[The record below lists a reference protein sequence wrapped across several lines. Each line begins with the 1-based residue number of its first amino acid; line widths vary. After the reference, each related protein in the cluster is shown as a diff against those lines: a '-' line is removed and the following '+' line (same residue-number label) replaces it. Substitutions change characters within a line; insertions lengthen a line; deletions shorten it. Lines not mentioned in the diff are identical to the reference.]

1 VSIQKRIVILGALLA
16 IGAIGAILWRT
27 LATAPAAATL
37 ILYGNVDVREVEL
50 AFRVPGRLL
59 AVDFD
64 EGDTVMAGQ
73 AVARLDAEPFA
84 EALAVADARVEQAR
98 VNLAKL
104 EAGTRPQEIQRARD
118 NVRAARAAFDEAD
131 RNATRQ
137 AGLLG
142 SGATSER
149 VAEAAR
155 ARRDET
161 AAALSAAE
169 ESLALAEE
177 GFRSEDIAAAR
188 AEVAAA
194 TALREQAQTQLDDT
208 VLYAPSDGIL
218 LARLREPGS
227 MISQA
232 TPVFAL
238 SLTDPIYVRAYV
250 DEPNLGAVMPGT
262 RVTVTSDSSPTEYS
276 GQVGFVAPRAEF
288 TPKTVQTTDLR
299 TDLVYRLRIVV
310 ADGADGLLQGMPVTV
325 HVPRATVAD

>member
-1 VSIQKRIVILGALLA
+1 MSMRKRTAIVAALVVLGV
-16 IGAIGAILWRT
+16 IGFILWRS
-27 LATAPAAATL
+27 LGPAPADGAL

-64 EGDTVMAGQ
+64 EGDVVTAGQ

-84 EALAVADARVEQAR
+84 EALAVADARVDQAR
-98 VNLAKL
+98 VNLAKH

-118 NVRAARAAFDEAD
+118 NVRAARAAFDEAE

-137 AGLLG
+137 AGLLD
-142 SGATSER
+142 SGATSAR
-149 VAEAAR
+149 VADAAR

-177 GFRSEDIAAAR
+177 GFRSEDVAAAQ
-188 AEVAAA
+188 AELAAA

-227 MISQA
+227 MIAPA
-232 TPVFAL
+232 TPIFAL

-262 RVTVTSDSSPTEYS
+262 RVTVTSDSSPTEYG

-310 ADGADGLLQGMPVTV
+310 ADGGDGLLQGMPVTV
-325 HVPRATVAD
+325 RVPRAGVAE